1 MAPVQA
7 FPLCTVS
14 AYLAPLR
21 KMDPTRLMKQA
32 HVMYYICCMQHQTD
46 DVLSGVQF
54 LSLSHFV
61 PLCPPPHI
69 PNFARFHLTE
79 MRSILNC

>member
-61 PLCPPPHI
+61 PPPISPTLRA
-69 PNFARFHLTE
+69 FTWQKCAR
-79 MRSILNC
+79 S